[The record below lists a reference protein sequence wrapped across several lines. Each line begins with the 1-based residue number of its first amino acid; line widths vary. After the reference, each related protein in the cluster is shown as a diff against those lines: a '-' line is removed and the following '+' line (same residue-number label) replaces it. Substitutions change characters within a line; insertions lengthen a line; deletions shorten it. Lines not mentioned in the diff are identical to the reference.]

1 MVGLWW
7 PAQIVNLAGCLVM
20 WVLKLEHGS
29 GAAMHSRRGLR
40 QHQFRSFNLQWDCET
55 IKWCC
60 VMVKQYYYNMVLKA
74 GAFDFRQDRF
84 LAWTAHKW
92 LWLCCFVHSVV
103 FQICANQAAIQVPWN
118 SCCHFSKVLWLP
130 SFTDVWN
137 GR

>member
-60 VMVKQYYYNMVLKA
+60 VTVKQYYYNMVLKA

-92 LWLCCFVHSVV
+92 LWLLFCSFCSLSDL
-103 FQICANQAAIQVPWN
+103 CKS
-118 SCCHFSKVLWLP
+118 SCHP
-130 SFTDVWN
+130 STLKQLLSLCGYHLLLTYEMEGN
-137 GR
+137 E